1 MTINK
6 DGLKSLYDDIISGA
20 DDFLKIKLVLSHFKR
35 VSWSAY
41 ELFSQYTHT
50 HTCIYYNNYCHEEM
64 DLTTFLKSW
73 M

>member
-50 HTCIYYNNYCHEEM
+50 HMYI
-64 DLTTFLKSW
+64 L
-73 M
+73 